1 MLKVEERYTNA
12 VPELQK
18 TFKYENIMQVPKLV
32 KVVINTGVGEAVS
45 NSKALE
51 TAEADIVAI
60 AGQHPVITRAK
71 RSVANFKL
79 RAGMP
84 IGLKVTLRGQRMYDF
99 LNKLFFITL
108 PRVRDFQGVSNTA
121 FDEHGNY
128 TLGFKD
134 HSVFPEIDFNKIEKP
149 RGLEVCIVTTA
160 NTPEE
165 GKKLLELLGMPFSK
179 D

>member
-18 TFKYENIMQVPKLV
+18 FFNYGNIMQVPKLV

-45 NSKALE
+45 NSKAME

-60 AGQHPVITRAK
+60 AGQHPVVTRAK

-108 PRVRDFQGVSNTA
+108 PHVRDFQGVPNTA
-121 FDEHGNY
+121 FDERGNY

-149 RGLEVCIVTTA
+149 RGLEICIVTTA

-165 GKKLLELLGMPFSK
+165 GKKLLELLGMPLSK